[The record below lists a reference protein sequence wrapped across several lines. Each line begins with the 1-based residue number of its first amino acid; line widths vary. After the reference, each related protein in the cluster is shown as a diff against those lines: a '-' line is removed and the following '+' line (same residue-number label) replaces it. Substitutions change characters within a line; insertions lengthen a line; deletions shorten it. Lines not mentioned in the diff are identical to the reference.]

1 MVRVVFGVRGKQL
14 RDGFL
19 SVLGQLLLV
28 AVVCELLLKSG
39 HDLPAISSSVSELGS
54 HGRRL
59 PVIIGSVSELSWG
72 RMGRG
77 GDRTVAAGGVCG

>member
-39 HDLPAISSSVSELGS
+39 HDLPTISELGS